1 MEISMQKLKPNV
13 HKNWLHFTAGILW
26 TAVGIMLTA
35 MGISWLI
42 PFDEPYLIVFLVLG
56 VVAGLVIYKWGF
68 SKLAK
73 KNIKRIASYVEEK
86 ICLFA
91 FQEWKSYPLVL
102 FMIALG
108 IGLRKYSTIPK
119 PFLSLLYL
127 GIGIGLLLSSLH
139 YYWHLF
145 DKKEKA

>member
-1 MEISMQKLKPNV
+1 MGV
-13 HKNWLHFTAGILW
+13 
-26 TAVGIMLTA
+26 MLTA

-42 PFDEPYLIVFLVLG
+42 PFDQLYLILFLVLG
-56 VVAGLVIYKWGF
+56 VSLGLAIYKWGF

-73 KNIKRIASYVEEK
+73 KNIDRISDYEQEK
-86 ICLFA
+86 VCFFA

-108 IGLRKYSTIPK
+108 IGLRKYSPIPK
-119 PFLSLLYL
+119 PFLSILYL
-127 GIGIGLLLSSLH
+127 GIGVGLLLSSLH

-145 DKKEKA
+145 DSKKSD